1 MLPQGR
7 HVASGGR
14 RARRRGGRGHR
25 FLPDAAGWVG
35 GSRFAHSEGFGSQ
48 ESNHLITG
56 SRPPGR
62 LQTEGLFQS
71 HCRDKSHA
79 LGVSVFAVKATME
92 GRTVRRP
99 RSR

>member
-1 MLPQGR
+1 M
-7 HVASGGR
+7 
-14 RARRRGGRGHR
+14 
-25 FLPDAAGWVG
+25 AAATGSSRTQPG
-35 GSRFAHSEGFGSQ
+35 GSEAPVSFTAARNSEGFGSQ